1 MHKNLLSNARR
12 AVVAIADLRDTS
24 PTTRKRRAASRCGAP
39 RGGESIERR
48 EPADSRSPFGDG
60 CPASVA
66 DGRRALSRR
75 RWSSGR
81 EARPF
86 SRKTCPPARWV
97 VRPPASAGGRRAPG
111 TRLLPFGRGRTLR
124 PGRVEDRQAAR
135 RTEPLVRRGS
145 LRGGGAGRA
154 VKRTVRARRRQ
165 ERPAASSY
173 RGLAAPKAS
182 GAPLLWGAHAGD
194 GDIGP
199 HPTPYSLAQPSRR
212 QQQYFAGLYFPAC

>member
-60 CPASVA
+60 CPASMA
-66 DGRRALSRR
+66 DARRALSRR

-154 VKRTVRARRRQ
+154 VKGPSGRAVCRNVPPLLRTGASRLRRRR
-165 ERPAASSY
+165 ERPC
-173 RGLAAPKAS
+173 S
-182 GAPLLWGAHAGD
+182 GARMRGMATSD
-194 GDIGP
+194 R
-199 HPTPYSLAQPSRR
+199 TRR
-212 QQQYFAGLYFPAC
+212 LIP